1 MKKQKNRPIFKK
13 KILIEGSVIFLV
25 GPIGTFFSRLA
36 NYFEKN
42 DIRTFK
48 VDFPLHEYGFPK
60 SSRLKYSDDIYR
72 FKEFL
77 EIIIFL
83 CTGMYLFL
91 ISKQ

>member
-1 MKKQKNRPIFKK
+1 MKKQNNRPIFKENF
-13 KILIEGSVIFLV
+13 IEGSVIFLV

-42 DIRTFK
+42 DIK

-72 FKEFL
+72 FKF
-77 EIIIFL
+77 FGNYN
-83 CTGMYLFL
+83 C
-91 ISKQ
+91 